1 MNSATRS
8 PARLDNVVLDAWYP
22 ILAVDEMPHG
32 SRRETTLLDTT
43 LLIERK
49 DAGTFWVSAQDSHE
63 ARSGGPALPVLE
75 RYGYLW
81 TTLGRPADPLFSIPE
96 YVEPDRRNM
105 NGATL
110 AVRVSAPRVVEN
122 FLDLGHF
129 AMVHTGYLG
138 IEPHT
143 EIKPYKVSVRPHE
156 ILATECIVFQP
167 LAALSAK
174 SGQDVEY
181 TYRVPHPYCAVLY
194 KSCAVDASRRDV
206 IGIFVQPVTEV
217 SCIAHMFL
225 SMLDIDNSD
234 ADMKAW
240 QQVIFGQ
247 DKPILENQI
256 PARLPLSPT
265 AEISIRADATS
276 AAYRRWL
283 FDNKV
288 RYGTLFPESANG

>member
-1 MNSATRS
+1 MS
-8 PARLDNVVLDAWYP
+8 
-22 ILAVDEMPHG
+22 
-32 SRRETTLLDTT
+32 
-43 LLIERK
+43 
-49 DAGTFWVSAQDSHE
+49 
-63 ARSGGPALPVLE
+63 
-75 RYGYLW
+75 
-81 TTLGRPADPLFSIPE
+81 PLFSIPE
-96 YVEPDRRNM
+96 YAEPDRRNM
-105 NGATL
+105 NGGSL
-110 AVRVSAPRVVEN
+110 AVQVSAPRVVEN

-143 EIKPYKVSVRPHE
+143 EIKPYKVTVRPHE
-156 ILATECIVFQP
+156 ILATECMVFQP

-194 KSCAVDASRRDV
+194 KSCALDTSRRDV

-225 SMLDIDNSD
+225 SMLDTDNSD

-265 AEISIRADATS
+265 AEVSIRADATS

-283 FDNKV
+283 YDTNV
-288 RYGTLFPESANG
+288 RYGTQAPAPADG

>member
-1 MNSATRS
+1 M
-8 PARLDNVVLDAWYP
+8 DNVALNAWYP
-22 ILAVDEMPHG
+22 ILARDEMPPG
-32 SRRETTLLDTT
+32 TRRGTTLLDTP
-43 LLIERK
+43 LLIDRGESGAFEVSIQDGTNAVRG
-49 DAGTFWVSAQDSHE
+49 DA
-63 ARSGGPALPVLE
+63 ALPLLE

-81 TTLGRPADPLFSIPE
+81 TTLGRPVEDLFAIPE
-96 YVEPDRRNM
+96 YAESDRRNM
-105 NGATL
+105 NGASL

-138 IEPHT
+138 VEPHT
-143 EIKPYKVSVRPHE
+143 EIKPYKVSVQAHE

-174 SGQDVEY
+174 TGLDVEY
-181 TYRVPHPYCAVLY
+181 TYRVPHPYCAILY

-225 SMLDIDNSD
+225 SMLDTENSD
-234 ADMKAW
+234 ADIKAW

-256 PARLPLSPT
+256 PARLPLRPT

-283 FDNKV
+283 LDHKV
-288 RYGTLFPESANG
+288 RYGTLDA

>member
-1 MNSATRS
+1 MRNS
-8 PARLDNVVLDAWYP
+8 VVLDAWYP
-22 ILAVDEMPHG
+22 ILAADEMPRG
-32 SRRETTLLDTT
+32 GRRATTLLDTT
-43 LLIERK
+43 LLIERTH
-49 DAGTFWVSAQDSHE
+49 AGAFTVLAQDSSE
-63 ARSGGPALPVLE
+63 ARNGAPALPLLE
-75 RYGYLW
+75 HYGYLW
-81 TTLGRPADPLFSIPE
+81 TTLGRPTDPLFSIPE
-96 YVEPDRRNM
+96 YTEPDRRNM
-105 NGATL
+105 NGASL
-110 AVRVSAPRVVEN
+110 AVRASAPRVVEN

-143 EIKPYKVSVRPHE
+143 EIKPYKVSVRPRE
-156 ILATECIVFQP
+156 ILATECIVYQP

-181 TYRVPHPYCAVLY
+181 TYRVPHPYCAILY
-194 KSCAVDASRRDV
+194 KSCAIDAARRDV

-225 SMLDIDNSD
+225 CMLDTDNSD

-283 FDNKV
+283 FDNEV
-288 RYGTLFPESANG
+288 RYGTLWPESTNE